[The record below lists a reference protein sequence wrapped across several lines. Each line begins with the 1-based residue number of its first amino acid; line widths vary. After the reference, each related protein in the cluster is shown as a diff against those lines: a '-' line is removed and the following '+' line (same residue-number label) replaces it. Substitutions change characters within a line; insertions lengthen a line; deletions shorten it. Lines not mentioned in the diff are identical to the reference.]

1 MPLPLHSHRLLLRSA
16 TALVLTLSLAHVARA
31 QVRDTLPPV
40 CLGFSFGQWNP
51 PLNWRGAGHGAPP
64 DTSGLARTAENRD
77 WAVNGMVGVE
87 DSLLVL
93 YPRWWPA
100 GVAVTLP
107 TRRPAPGDTIAG
119 TAQALVAD
127 GRKTNP
133 SARVRA
139 WSVRCGGPG

>member
-1 MPLPLHSHRLLLRSA
+1 MPPPPRSRLLAPFA
-16 TALVLTLSLAHVARA
+16 TTLALALALTPAVHA

-40 CLGFSFGQWNP
+40 CLGFSFGAWNP
-51 PLNWRGAGHGAPP
+51 PLDWRGAGHGAPP
-64 DTSGLARTAENRD
+64 DTNGLARTAENRD

-100 GVAVTLP
+100 GIAVTLP
-107 TRRPAPGDTIAG
+107 TRRPAPGDTITG
-119 TAQALVAD
+119 TAQAFVAD

-139 WSVRCGGPG
+139 WAVSCAR